1 MTTPQIFSGKRYN
14 KEYFKFSSHKKEG
27 TILISNDK
35 KIYRLSFKE
44 IGRKRKH
51 KIMSEPIEMV
61 IVRGQQKFDLYEVL
75 NPVQIQIK
83 DDRILNMLKKHKNVY
98 CKLNP
103 INILFPASVINDT
116 KQTFVTCRALNN
128 VKIALINGK
137 I

>member
-1 MTTPQIFSGKRYN
+1 
-14 KEYFKFSSHKKEG
+14 
-27 TILISNDK
+27 
-35 KIYRLSFKE
+35 
-44 IGRKRKH
+44 
-51 KIMSEPIEMV
+51 MSEPIEMV

-98 CKLNP
+98 CKLNA

-128 VKIALINGK
+128 AKIALINGK